1 MSSNMS
7 IKSTI
12 RKTDDAVESYR
23 NYYNGAKKDFAK
35 WKNRDIPEWFNPAS
49 TVASD
54 QQVVLV

>member
-1 MSSNMS
+1 MPDEY
-7 IKSTI
+7 KV
-12 RKTDDAVESYR
+12 TDVIESYR

-35 WKNRDIPEWFNPAS
+35 WKNRSAPEWFNLAS